1 MSEIKVNSV
10 VNSTGDNDSGLDLS
24 TNDQVIIKTA
34 NTTAVTVDSSQGV
47 TVAGAFTSRGI
58 DDNADATAMTITSAE
73 KIGIGT
79 TSPDTESLVDL
90 GSGENSGF
98 TRKLLV
104 TNTGNSRAGFGALS
118 NLFRV
123 FYADDQILQFGTM
136 SRDGN
141 FTYAEKMRIDTG
153 SRLAFGNTDTNAKIT
168 VSQNGASLNIM
179 RLQNTDGGHT
189 CTYIQFAN
197 SGNNSS
203 GNITQTGSNTVA
215 YNTSS
220 DYRLKEN
227 ISYNFDAT
235 KRLKQ
240 LKPARFNFIDD
251 GTDKTIDGF
260 IAHEVSSIVPE
271 AVSGTKDATR
281 DIGTIKDIDGNIT
294 AENAPQA
301 QANADKKET
310 WEKTGTEN
318 IYQGIDLGKLVPLLV
333 KSLQEA
339 LTRIDTLEAEVKALK
354 G

>member
-1 MSEIKVNSV
+1 MTRASDTAKILSGGAVFNEDSADVDFRVESNGNANMLLVNGGNDNVAVGSV
-10 VNSTGDNDSGLDLS
+10 SGTAATFNVNAGGSDGAGAYRILNTTDGVTTNFVVRTDNSAS
-24 TNDQVIIKTA
+24 TNVVLIGPET
-34 NTTAVTVDSSQGV
+34 SS
-47 TVAGAFTSRGI
+47 ALAFMMG
-58 DDNADATAMTITSAE
+58 
-73 KIGIGT
+73 
-79 TSPDTESLVDL
+79 
-90 GSGENSGF
+90 GS
-98 TRKLLV
+98 
-104 TNTGNSRAGFGALS
+104 
-118 NLFRV
+118 
-123 FYADDQILQFGTM
+123 
-136 SRDGN
+136 
-141 FTYAEKMRIDTG
+141 EKMRIDTG

-168 VSQNGASLNIM
+168 VSQDGSSLNIM
-179 RLQNTDGGHT
+179 RLQNTDGGHS

-235 KRLKQ
+235 TRLKQ

-251 GTDKTIDGF
+251 GTDKTMDGF

-271 AVSGTKDATR
+271 AVNGTKDATR

-294 AENAPQA
+294 AKNAPQA
-301 QANADKKET
+301 QANTDEKET

-333 KSLQEA
+333 KTIQE
-339 LTRIDTLEAEVKALK
+339 LEARIVVLENT
-354 G
+354 